1 MVNNE
6 EYEDEVLSEED
17 QKELDKIRSI
27 TRKFEDEFIKMMN
40 DLIEDCKIISKY
52 N

>member
-6 EYEDEVLSEED
+6 EYEDEILSEEG
-17 QKELDKIRSI
+17 QKELDKIRNI

>member
-1 MVNNE
+1 MVNNK

-27 TRKFEDEFIKMMN
+27 RRKMEHEFVEMMN
-40 DLIEDCKIISKY
+40 DLIEDCKIMSKY

>member
-6 EYEDEVLSEED
+6 EYKDEVLSEED
-17 QKELDKIRSI
+17 QKELDKIRNI
-27 TRKFEDEFIKMMN
+27 RRKFEDEFIKMMN